1 MHHSNRMHVL
11 FCFQCQIREK
21 SFEAKRQRQRCRQ
34 ASIRKLFSGAF
45 QRQDRYVGSEGLDMP
60 TNHSAPK
67 PIQVAAAVIG
77 NALEW
82 YDFIIFGFLTVVI
95 ARLFF
100 PADSQYASLL
110 LTTATFG
117 VGFFMRPVGGI
128 LLGLYADHNG
138 RKSALLLIIVLM
150 TVAIAMI
157 GFAPTYAAIGVAAPL
172 IIVLARLLQGL
183 ATGGEFASAT
193 SFLIETAPANRRG
206 FYGSW
211 QMVGQGLAVLIGA
224 LLGALITRSLAPEAL
239 DNWGWRIPF
248 LLGLIIGPVGLFIRR
263 HLQETE
269 AFIEARGTAS
279 ISQNFGATLVSH
291 VKQVL
296 VCMGIVT
303 SGTISFYVILLYMP
317 TFARVQLHLPLDQ
330 AFLAQA
336 ISLACMIVV
345 TPLSGAL
352 SDHIGRK
359 PIMISALSLYF
370 VLVYPLFNW
379 LHSDPSFGRLAT
391 VQIVL
396 CCLLGVFFG
405 PISTAVAEQFVARS
419 RSTGLGIAYNLAV
432 MIFGGFA
439 QFFVTWLIEATGSP
453 IAPSFY
459 VMFGA
464 AVGIAATFFLIDR
477 AWDARLES
485 LETVSAT
492 TSPQR
497 T

>member
-1 MHHSNRMHVL
+1 LGAIGAHFQSQNR
-11 FCFQCQIREK
+11 C
-21 SFEAKRQRQRCRQ
+21 A
-34 ASIRKLFSGAF
+34 ASSKG
-45 QRQDRYVGSEGLDMP
+45 GSSMP
-60 TNHSAPK
+60 VNHSTPK
-67 PIQVAAAVIG
+67 PLQVAAAVIG

-82 YDFIIFGFLTVVI
+82 YDFIIFGFFTVVI

-100 PADSQYASLL
+100 PAESQYASLL

-117 VGFFMRPVGGI
+117 VGFFMRPVGGV
-128 LLGLYADHNG
+128 LLGLYADHKG
-138 RKSALLLIIVLM
+138 RKAALLLIIMLM

-157 GFAPTYAAIGVAAPL
+157 GFAPTYAAIGVAAHL
-172 IIVLARLLQGL
+172 IVVLARLLQGF

-193 SFLIETAPANRRG
+193 SFLIESAPAHRRG

-224 LLGALITRSLAPEAL
+224 LLGALITRNLAAETL
-239 DNWGWRIPF
+239 DSWGWRVPF
-248 LLGLIIGPVGLFIRR
+248 LLGLVIGPVGLFIRR

-269 AFIEARGTAS
+269 AFLEARGA
-279 ISQNFGATLVSH
+279 AT
-291 VKQVL
+291 VKQSFGTMLAAHAKEVL
-296 VCMGIVT
+296 ACMGIIT

-317 TFARVQLHLPLDQ
+317 TFARTQLHLPLDQ
-330 AFLAQA
+330 AFLAQS
-336 ISLACMIVV
+336 ISLVCMIVL

-352 SDHIGRK
+352 SDRIGRK
-359 PIMISALSLYF
+359 PIIIAALTLYF
-370 VLVYPLFNW
+370 VLVYPLFDWIHDN
-379 LHSDPSFGRLAT
+379 PSFGSLVI

-405 PISTAVAEQFVARS
+405 PMSTAVAEQFAARA

-439 QFFVTWLIEATGSP
+439 QFFVTWLIVATGSP

-464 AVGIAATFFLIDR
+464 AIGVVAAFFLVDR
-477 AWDARLES
+477 AQDVRLPT
-485 LETVSAT
+485 LETVPALGPHPT
-492 TSPQR
+492 
-497 T
+497 

>member
-1 MHHSNRMHVL
+1 MP
-11 FCFQCQIREK
+11 I
-21 SFEAKRQRQRCRQ
+21 
-34 ASIRKLFSGAF
+34 
-45 QRQDRYVGSEGLDMP
+45 DRS
-60 TNHSAPK
+60 TPK
-67 PIQVAAAVIG
+67 PIQVAAAVVG

-100 PADSQYASLL
+100 PAESQYASLL

-128 LLGLYADHNG
+128 LLGIYADHKG
-138 RKSALLLIIVLM
+138 RKAALLLIIILM
-150 TVAIAMI
+150 TAAIAMI

-193 SFLIETAPANRRG
+193 SFLIESAPAHQRG

-224 LLGALITRSLAPEAL
+224 LLGAVITRSLSAEAL
-239 DNWGWRIPF
+239 DSWGWRVPF
-248 LLGLIIGPVGLFIRR
+248 LLGLIKGPVGLFVRR

-269 AFIEARGTAS
+269 AFLETRGVAS
-279 ISQNFGATLVSH
+279 VGKQSFGTTVATH
-291 VKQVL
+291 VKEVL
-296 VCMGIVT
+296 VCIGIVT
-303 SGTISFYVILLYMP
+303 SGTISFYVVLLYMP

-330 AFLAQA
+330 AFLAQS
-336 ISLACMIVV
+336 ISLACLIAL

-352 SDHIGRK
+352 SDRIGRK
-359 PIMISALSLYF
+359 PIMIAALSLYL

-379 LHSDPSFGRLAT
+379 LHDNPSFSSLAT

-396 CCLLGVFFG
+396 CCLLGIFFG
-405 PISTAVAEQFVARS
+405 PFSTALAEQFVARS

-439 QFFVTWLIEATGSP
+439 QFFVTWLIEATDSP
-453 IAPSFY
+453 VAPSFY

-464 AVGIAATFFLIDR
+464 AVGILATLFLIDR
-477 AWDARLES
+477 AWDIRLPAFG
-485 LETVSAT
+485 TASAIPHELP
-492 TSPQR
+492 SR
-497 T
+497 

>member
-1 MHHSNRMHVL
+1 
-11 FCFQCQIREK
+11 
-21 SFEAKRQRQRCRQ
+21 
-34 ASIRKLFSGAF
+34 
-45 QRQDRYVGSEGLDMP
+45 MP
-60 TNHSAPK
+60 VNHSTPK
-67 PIQVAAAVIG
+67 PLQVAAAVIG

-100 PADSQYASLL
+100 PAESQYASLL

-128 LLGLYADHNG
+128 LLGIYADRKG
-138 RKSALLLIIVLM
+138 RKTALLLIIVLM
-150 TVAIAMI
+150 TAAIAMI

-172 IIVLARLLQGL
+172 IIVLARLLQGF

-193 SFLIETAPANRRG
+193 SFLIESAPAHRRG

-224 LLGALITRSLAPEAL
+224 LLGALLTRSLAAETL
-239 DNWGWRIPF
+239 DSWGWRVPF
-248 LLGLIIGPVGLFIRR
+248 LLGLVIGPVGLFIRR

-269 AFIEARGTAS
+269 AFLEARGAATVRQS
-279 ISQNFGATLVSH
+279 FGTMLATHL
-291 VKQVL
+291 KEVL
-296 VCMGIVT
+296 VCMGIIT

-317 TFARVQLHLPLDQ
+317 TFARTQLHLPLDQ
-330 AFLAQA
+330 AFVAQS
-336 ISLACMIVV
+336 ISLACMIVL

-352 SDHIGRK
+352 SDRIGRK
-359 PIMISALSLYF
+359 PIIIAALTLYF
-370 VLVYPLFNW
+370 VLVFPLFNW
-379 LHSDPSFGRLAT
+379 VHNNPSFGSLVI

-405 PISTAVAEQFVARS
+405 PMSTAVAEQFATRA

-464 AVGIAATFFLIDR
+464 AIGVVAACFLVDR
-477 AWDARLES
+477 ARDVRLPT
-485 LETVSAT
+485 LETVTPALGPHELPPDRGRLWVNLYKSTMLHNVGFSSNAGGKYHYI
-492 TSPQR
+492 PANR
-497 T
+497 CFGP